1 VSPIFTNK
9 LDTVLIIDDEPFQTE
24 WLTDYFTAIGLKVE
38 HQQDLQKALEVLEAN
53 RYRFVVIDLS
63 IPFSPALAQPLASLG
78 TEFFRYPGL
87 MAARKARTTGH
98 NTYQT
103 IVYSVHD
110 SDEVQGYVDK
120 IRCCY
125 ILKGRPRELKMHI
138 DGHMG
143 RTPHGWKGEAGS
155 TPKMATPSIK
165 APTPT
170 RNVGRARKK

>member
-1 VSPIFTNK
+1 VRSTNCFRGPTDLK
-9 LDTVLIIDDEPFQTE
+9 TSEPWPE
-24 WLTDYFTAIGLKVE
+24 NDAYDYFTAIGLKVE
-38 HQQDLQKALEVLEAN
+38 HQQDLQKALEVLESN
-53 RYRFVVIDLS
+53 RFRFVIIDLS

-138 DGHMG
+138 DGHM
-143 RTPHGWKGEAGS
+143 RRLPHGWKGESSPVIKTGAAA
-155 TPKMATPSIK
+155 PK
-165 APTPT
+165 PTSRAQKSP
-170 RNVGRARKK
+170 RARKK